1 LKILKWLNEHF
12 EEYVLSGLLIVI
24 AVVMMLQVI
33 MRYVFNASLSWAEEA
48 SRYAFVWSALISIGY
63 TIKENSILKVDTLVE
78 ALPAGMK
85 HLMVTLI
92 NVSVTLF
99 FGYLFFNSIPAIQ
112 RVIRTGQTSPAL
124 KIPLGWI
131 YFAAIAGF
139 FLATLRSVQKT
150 GQDMRTAISKKEA

>member
-1 LKILKWLNEHF
+1 
-12 EEYVLSGLLIVI
+12 
-24 AVVMMLQVI
+24 MLQVI

-99 FGYLFFNSIPAIQ
+99 FGYLIFNSIPAIQ